1 MGVFLGLTAAL
12 GWGSADFLV
21 RYATRFIGTY
31 RTLFYMQF
39 VGFVGLGAY
48 LLFSGELG
56 RLLAKA
62 SWQAWALALLV
73 GVLSMLGSLAL
84 YRAFEVGVLSIVS
97 PIAASYAALT
107 VVLALLSGE
116 RISQARGLGIIA
128 ALIGIALAA
137 TSFTPANASPEDAKR
152 RRHGLVGSGVGWS
165 LMASVMFGV
174 DFWILGFHVAPELG
188 GIAPVWLIRL
198 TTLCTVPLVTLP
210 MRQSLRPPSG
220 KIWWLIMAIGLI
232 DTIGFVA
239 LTLGV
244 TTDQVSLISVLSSLF
259 SAVTVLLAWI
269 FLHEK
274 LHWSQWLGVGII
286 FVGVALVNV

>member
-1 MGVFLGLTAAL
+1 MGIILGLTAAL
-12 GWGSADFLV
+12 GWGTADFLV

-39 VGFVGLGAY
+39 VGFVALSAY

-62 SWQAWALALLV
+62 SWQPWALALLV

-97 PIAASYAALT
+97 PVAASYAALT

-137 TSFTPANASPEDAKR
+137 TSFTPASTSPEETKT
-152 RRHGLVGSGVGWS
+152 RRHSLIGSGVGWA
-165 LMASVMFGV
+165 LTASVMYGV

-188 GIAPVWLIRL
+188 GIAPVWFIRL
-198 TTLCTVPLVTLP
+198 TTICTVPLVTLP
-210 MRQSLRPPSG
+210 MRQSLRPPTG

-232 DTIGFVA
+232 DTVGFTA

-259 SAVTVLLAWI
+259 SAVTVLLAWL

-274 LHWSQWLGVGII
+274 LHWIQWLGVGII
-286 FVGVALVNV
+286 FIGIALVKV